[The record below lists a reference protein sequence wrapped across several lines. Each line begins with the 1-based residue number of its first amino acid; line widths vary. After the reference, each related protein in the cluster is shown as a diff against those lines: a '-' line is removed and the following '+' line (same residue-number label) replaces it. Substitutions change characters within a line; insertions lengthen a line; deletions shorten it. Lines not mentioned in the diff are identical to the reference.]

1 MLVGL
6 SPQYLQWML
15 LAWAA
20 LFVFVLIAAFL
31 RPWRASRK
39 PIRTLFKFS
48 FSLWVIAFAAILSET
63 LFVSLYSTTD
73 AFSLS
78 LVSKRWNERFVHRNN
93 WNCRDAK
100 RYEGEI
106 PAGTKRLAIVGDSFA
121 FGHGIKNIKDRF
133 GDLLEAQLNKE
144 TKDRW
149 EVYNLG
155 EPGADTGWEVE
166 RLEKLGREQNFRA
179 DVVLL
184 VYCLNDIERLVPS
197 THEIVGSIINDP
209 PKNFLCLNFY
219 LPNFLYYR
227 LNHFQR
233 PEVRGFFGWLKDGY
247 QGEIWEKQKERLAA
261 IKKWCGERNAK
272 LVVVVFPFMVPSALQ
287 AGDYAFEGV
296 HRILSDQFA
305 ALKVPA
311 IDLLPVYRKVNGR
324 DLVVGAFDAHPDE
337 DANAIAA
344 DEIWKGLLKDGVK

>member
-15 LAWAA
+15 IAWATLVA
-20 LFVFVLIAAFL
+20 FVLAVLYL
-31 RPWRASRK
+31 RPWRSPRK
-39 PIRTLFKFS
+39 TIRTLFKLS
-48 FSLWVIAFAAILSET
+48 FSLWLLAFFGVLAET
-63 LFVSLYSTTD
+63 LFVGFYSTTD

-78 LVSKRWNERFVHRNN
+78 LVSKRWNERYVHRNN
-93 WNCRDAK
+93 WNCRDDK

-133 GDLLEAQLNKE
+133 GDLLEARLNKE

-149 EVYNLG
+149 EVYNLA

-166 RLEKLGREQNFRA
+166 RLEALGRKENFRA

-184 VYCLNDIERLVPS
+184 AYCLNDIERLVPA

-209 PKNFLCLNFY
+209 PKNFWLQNFY

-227 LNHFQR
+227 LNHFRR
-233 PEVRGFFGWLKDGY
+233 PEVRGYFGWLKDGY
-247 QGEIWEKQKERLAA
+247 QGEIWEKQKQRLDAV
-261 IKKWCGERNAK
+261 KQWCDERNAK
-272 LVVVVFPFMVPSALQ
+272 LVVVVFPFMVGLD
-287 AGDYAFEGV
+287 GEYAFEEG
-296 HRILSDQFA
+296 HR
-305 ALKVPA
+305 ALAEHFKSAKVSA
-311 IDLLPVYRKVNGR
+311 IDLLPIYRKAPPGS
-324 DLVVGAFDAHPDE
+324 LVVNSFDAHPNE
-337 DANAIAA
+337 QANRTAA
-344 DEIWKGLLKDGVK
+344 ELIWLTWWYGAER

>member
-6 SPQYLQWML
+6 APQYLQWML
-15 LAWAA
+15 IAWAA
-20 LFVFVLIAAFL
+20 LAVYVLVMAFW
-31 RPWRASRK
+31 RPWRSSRK
-39 PIRTLFKFS
+39 PLRTLFKLS
-48 FSLWVIAFAAILSET
+48 FSLWLLAFFAVLAET
-63 LFVSLYSTTD
+63 LIVSLYSTTD

-93 WNCRDAK
+93 WNCRDDK

-106 PAGTKRLAIVGDSFA
+106 PEGRKRLAIVGDSFA

-133 GDLLEAQLNKE
+133 GDLLETRLNQV
-144 TKDRW
+144 TKDHW
-149 EVYNLG
+149 EVYNLA

-184 VYCLNDIERLVPS
+184 AYCMNDIERLVPE
-197 THEIVGSIINDP
+197 TYDIVGSIINDP
-209 PKNFLCLNFY
+209 PKNFFLNTFY

-233 PEVRGFFGWLKDGY
+233 PEVRGYFGWLKDGY
-247 QGEIWEKQKERLAA
+247 LGEIWEKQKQRLDA
-261 IKKWCGERNAK
+261 IKKWCDERNSK
-272 LVVVVFPFMVPSALQ
+272 LVVVVFPFMIRF
-287 AGDYAFEGV
+287 DEYAFEAA
-296 HRILSDQFA
+296 HRTLMERFA
-305 ALKVPA
+305 SMKVPA
-311 IDLLPVYRKVNGR
+311 VDLLPIYRKVNGK

-337 DANAIAA
+337 DAHAIAA
-344 DEIWKGLLKDGVK
+344 EEIWKGLLKDVAR